1 MAQYINNTT
10 LFDTYGSNITYN
22 FDYIAFTQD
31 TLNQTTVSINNST
44 ELSDTTNTITYDIIT
59 HYTNKLDLTKIN
71 TVNLKITNT
80 YTESSDYLL
89 TDLYIT
95 KTNATSIGIINE
107 EYSDLAT
114 EAGVTNNIIYKYYT
128 ILKLSPLNKNV
139 LNTANNVYII
149 TPLHYTNT
157 NVDTVSKS
165 TNVVLSVKSLIDN
178 LNTDNATDYIIS
190 ELNSPEIIINNV
202 NSINELI
209 KSDSDYYFID
219 SNDTIMFKNPLYIG
233 IKSDQPLTDT
243 NTITPQPEIFI
254 ISDATEYA
262 NTDENV
268 NIGKSA
274 ITKNNAI
281 GQSSTD
287 LDDKIY
293 INCHPIDDGGR
304 IIPKSDNTQKT
315 NKDIKISI
323 IFFGVLFTVGLLVY
337 TYINRT
343 TELFL
348 LFDTTNLTNDLNG
361 IRIKYGIMLFVFI
374 TSWVFIG
381 INIDNMPD

>member
-1 MAQYINNTT
+1 MPQYINNTT

-22 FDYIAFTQD
+22 FDYIAFTND
-31 TLNQTTVSINNST
+31 TLNQRTVSINNAT
-44 ELSDTTNTITYDIIT
+44 DLSDKTKNITYDIIT

-95 KTNATSIGIINE
+95 KINDTSIGIINE
-107 EYSDLAT
+107 EYSDLAS
-114 EAGVTNNIIYKYYT
+114 EANTTNNVIYKYYT

-165 TNVVLSVKSLIDN
+165 TNVVLNVKTLTDN
-178 LNTDNATDYIIS
+178 LNTSIATDSIIS

-219 SNDTIMFKNPLYIG
+219 SNDKIIMFKNPLYIG
-233 IKSDQPLTDT
+233 INQSVKDKNMITAPLEFL
-243 NTITPQPEIFI
+243 N
-254 ISDATEYA
+254 ISDATEFVNA
-262 NTDENV
+262 DENV
-268 NIGKSA
+268 NTGKSA
-274 ITKNNAI
+274 ITKNSAI
-281 GQSSTD
+281 GQTSTS

-323 IFFGVLFTVGLLVY
+323 IFFGVLFTVGLCIYVGM
-337 TYINRT
+337 NRS
-343 TELFL
+343 ELSL
-348 LFDTTNLTNDLNG
+348 LFDTTNLTNDLNS

-374 TSWVFIG
+374 TSWIFIG